1 MTRRMTW
8 LSLILALLLVV
19 GCGSDDPTSTPVP
32 APTSTPVPTPTPTP
46 VPTPTPTLVPEPQ
59 APEAA
64 PTVLELVSLDET
76 QSLTM
81 EALKAL
87 PAVEGW
93 GGGKS
98 STGRIII
105 PELHKGVTLQEL
117 AAQVG
122 GLEPGTGINIVAKDG
137 YAMTFSYD
145 QIVNGDFIIYDPGTG
160 DETTIDDSLQVIV
173 AYERGGQPIPGDED
187 GPLRIAIVSAQNNQ
201 VVDGH
206 WAVKWVTELRIKSLA
221 EDWTLHLEGAMVEE
235 MDRATFESC
244 AALNCHQ
251 ATWTDDSAQV
261 WTGVPLWM
269 LAARVDDEIPHGED
283 SYLDDLATQGYTLDV
298 IAADGYSVSF
308 ESTRIN
314 RDNGILMAYLVN
326 DNPLQEKHFPLRVVG
341 TDLQKNEQVGQV
353 AQIVSHLPDAV
364 AEAPKATEPPTPESP
379 SGDAAL
385 AITGLVEQAQALSL
399 EALQAMEVVEVTAEH
414 PKKGEQ
420 TYEGVRLNA
429 LLDLAGVQAGATTLV
444 ITASDG
450 YASEVPLADVQACAD
465 CLVAFDGDILKMV
478 MPGMESSAWV
488 KEVAQ
493 IEVK

>member
-8 LSLILALLLVV
+8 LSLILALVFVV
-19 GCGSDDPTSTPVP
+19 GCGSDDPTATPVP
-32 APTSTPVPTPTPTP
+32 APTFTPEA
-46 VPTPTPTLVPEPQ
+46 EPQ

-64 PTVLELVSLDET
+64 PTALELVGLDET

-98 STGRIII
+98 STGRIIL

-122 GLEPGTGINIVAKDG
+122 GLEPGTGLNIVAKDG

-145 QIVNGDFIIYDPGTG
+145 QIVNGDFIAYDPGTG

-173 AYERGGQPIPGDED
+173 AYERSGQPIPEDED

-206 WAVKWVTELRIKSLA
+206 WTVKWVTELRIKSLA
-221 EDWTLHLEGAMVEE
+221 EDWTLHLEGAVVEE

-244 AALNCHQ
+244 AAASCHQ

-269 LAARVDDEIPHGED
+269 LAARVDDEVPHGD
-283 SYLDDLATQGYTLDV
+283 GAYLEDLALQGYTLDV
-298 IAADGYSVSF
+298 VAADGYSVSF

-314 RDNGILMAYLVN
+314 RDNGILLAHLVN
-326 DNPLQEKHFPLRVVG
+326 ENPLQEKHFPLRLVG

-353 AQIVSHLPDAV
+353 AQIVSHLPGAEV
-364 AEAPKATEPPTPESP
+364 EAPEATEPPASEAPAP
-379 SGDAAL
+379 AAPAGDAAL
-385 AITGLVEQAQALSL
+385 AITGMVEQAQALSL

-429 LLDLAGVQAGATTLV
+429 LLDLAGVQAGAAGLV
-444 ITASDG
+444 ITAGDG
-450 YASEVPLADVQACAD
+450 YASEVVLADVQACAD

-488 KEVAQ
+488 KDVVQ

>member
-8 LSLILALLLVV
+8 LSLILALVFVV
-19 GCGSDDPTSTPVP
+19 GCGSDDPTATPVP
-32 APTSTPVPTPTPTP
+32 APTFTPEA
-46 VPTPTPTLVPEPQ
+46 EPQ

-64 PTVLELVSLDET
+64 PTALELVGLDET

-98 STGRIII
+98 STGRIIL

-122 GLEPGTGINIVAKDG
+122 GLEPGTGLNIVAKDG

-145 QIVNGDFIIYDPGTG
+145 QIVNGDFIAYDPGTG

-173 AYERGGQPIPGDED
+173 AYERSGQPIPEDED

-206 WAVKWVTELRIKSLA
+206 WTVKWVTELRIKSLA
-221 EDWTLHLEGAMVEE
+221 EDWTLHLEGAVVEE
-235 MDRATFESC
+235 
-244 AALNCHQ
+244 
-251 ATWTDDSAQV
+251 V
-261 WTGVPLWM
+261 
-269 LAARVDDEIPHGED
+269 PHGD
-283 SYLDDLATQGYTLDV
+283 GAYLEDLALQGYTLDV
-298 IAADGYSVSF
+298 VAADGYSVSF

-314 RDNGILMAYLVN
+314 RDNGILLAHLVN
-326 DNPLQEKHFPLRVVG
+326 ENPLQEKHFPLRLVG

-353 AQIVSHLPDAV
+353 AQIVSHLPGAE
-364 AEAPKATEPPTPESP
+364 AEAPEATEPPASEAPAP
-379 SGDAAL
+379 AAPAGDAAL
-385 AITGLVEQAQALSL
+385 AITGMVEQAQALSL

-429 LLDLAGVQAGATTLV
+429 LLDLAGVQAGAAGLV
-444 ITASDG
+444 ITAGDG
-450 YASEVPLADVQACAD
+450 YASEVVLADVQACAD

-488 KEVAQ
+488 KDVVQ

>member
-1 MTRRMTW
+1 VT
-8 LSLILALLLVV
+8 
-19 GCGSDDPTSTPVP
+19 
-32 APTSTPVPTPTPTP
+32 APTSTLET
-46 VPTPTPTLVPEPQ
+46 ESQ

-64 PTVLELVSLDET
+64 PAALELVGPDET

-98 STGRIII
+98 STGRIIT
-105 PELHKGVTLQEL
+105 PELHKGVTLQGL

-122 GLEPGTGINIVAKDG
+122 GLEPGTGVNIVAKDG

-145 QIVNGDFIIYDPGTG
+145 QIVNGDFIAYDPGTG

-173 AYERGGQPIPGDED
+173 AYERGGQPIPEDDD
-187 GPLRIAIVSAQNNQ
+187 GPLRIAILSAQNNQ

-206 WAVKWVTELRIKSLA
+206 WTVKWVTELRIKSLA
-221 EDWTLHLEGAMVEE
+221 EDWTLHLEGAIVEE

-244 AALNCHQ
+244 AAANCHQ

-261 WTGVPLWM
+261 WTGVPLWL
-269 LAARVDDEIPHGED
+269 LAARVDDEVSHGD
-283 SYLDDLATQGYTLDV
+283 GAYLEDLALQGYTLDV
-298 IAADGYSVSF
+298 VAADGYSASF

-314 RDNGILMAYLVN
+314 RDNGILVAHLVN
-326 DNPLQEKHFPLRVVG
+326 ENPLQEKHFPLRVVG
-341 TDLQKNEQVGQV
+341 TDLQKNERVGQV
-353 AQIVSHLPDAV
+353 AQIVSHL
-364 AEAPKATEPPTPESP
+364 AEAPKATEPPAPEAP
-379 SGDAAL
+379 AGDAAL
-385 AITGLVEQAQALSL
+385 AITGMVEQAQAFSL

-414 PKKGEQ
+414 PKKGDQ

-429 LLDLAGVQAGATTLV
+429 LLDLAGVQAGAAGLV
-444 ITASDG
+444 VTASDD
-450 YASEVPLADVQACAD
+450 YASEVALADVQACAD
-465 CLVAFDGDILKMV
+465 CLVAFDGDILRMV

-488 KEVAQ
+488 KDVVQ